1 MTAHKTSRLAQGTA
15 VGALVAAAVVAYWA
29 WRADEDSNP
38 NLSAPMSASAKL
50 NAVPVGGSHADESLY
65 RTGID
70 SRGRSR
76 MGAWVSG
83 GGANLNTGVLSGS
96 SFRPNPR

>member
-1 MTAHKTSRLAQGTA
+1 MTVHKTNRLARGVA
-15 VGALVAAAVVAYWA
+15 VGALVAAAVLAYWA

-38 NLSAPMSASAKL
+38 NLFVPTSANAKL
-50 NAVPVGGSHADESLY
+50 NAVPVGDSYAGESLY

-70 SRGRSR
+70 GRGRSR
-76 MGAWVSG
+76 MSAWAG
-83 GGANLNTGVLSGS
+83 GGANLNTGVLNGS